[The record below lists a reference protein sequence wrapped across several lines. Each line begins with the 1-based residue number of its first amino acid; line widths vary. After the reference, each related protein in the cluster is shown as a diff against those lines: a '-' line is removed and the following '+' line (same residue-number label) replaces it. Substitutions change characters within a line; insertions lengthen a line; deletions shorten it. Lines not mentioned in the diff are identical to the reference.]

1 MRKRTM
7 MDGNQKSICVRVPE
21 DILKAT
27 DKMLVN
33 QYRGALN
40 RSAYISMLIRDD
52 LKARKVRI

>member
-1 MRKRTM
+1 MI
-7 MDGNQKSICVRVPE
+7 DGNQKSICVRVPE

-33 QYRGALN
+33 QYKGALN

-52 LKARKVRI
+52 LKARKVRV